1 MFAGYNLINWPTH
14 GDDTVL
20 KEKCMCCSRWNLF
33 NMVGDNYRGW
43 SSCVAGEMG
52 KSAKKIFSAAN
63 I

>member
-1 MFAGYNLINWPTH
+1 MDWPTY
-14 GDDTVL
+14 GDDSVL
-20 KEKCMCCSRWNLF
+20 EEKCMCCSRWNFF